1 MFRMRIFYISLV
13 NVILVG
19 VKPLVRYAAKWK
31 SQNSPKPAFL
41 IKDEIIVTRD
51 MVWKLGELQSVYN
64 ELQFNVETASPC
76 TNLLKF
82 C

>member
-41 IKDEIIVTRD
+41 IKDEMNTCRVTNGA
-51 MVWKLGELQSVYN
+51 M
-64 ELQFNVETASPC
+64 LQFV
-76 TNLLKF
+76 NLMT
-82 C
+82 

>member
-1 MFRMRIFYISLV
+1 M
-13 NVILVG
+13 IL
-19 VKPLVRYAAKWK
+19 LK
-31 SQNSPKPAFL
+31 SYDIPYPYY
-41 IKDEIIVTRD
+41 IVTRD

-64 ELQFNVETASPC
+64 ELQFNVETASPR